1 MGFLSTPSAR
11 RATHS
16 VLRDPEHGAISIHAL
31 REEGDHRLRLQRL
44 RLTISI
50 HALREEG
57 DPLPLRVFDYKE
69 HFYPRPPR
77 GGRPNN
83 FATQAYPLNF
93 YPRPPRG
100 GRPDRCNAGM
110 HACEFLST
118 PSARRAT
125 SGLRPGAQ
133 DHPISIHALRE
144 EGDPVF
150 WYRPRSV
157 LEFLSTPSARR
168 ATSPLCAISTSKR
181 FLSTPSARRATAPI
195 RQSASLATNFYPRP
209 PRGGRPTAMSAQ
221 TDTILFL
228 STPSAR
234 RATRLQRRDAA
245 GRRISIHALRE
256 EGDGGE
262 RRTGNRGRISIHAL
276 REEGDRD
283 HLMRFHLVSEI
294 SIHAL
299 REEGDGPRSPPARC
313 TPISIHALREE
324 GDRQREFM
332 RWPAYEFLSTPSARR
347 ATVAIG
353 HTVVKAIISIHALR
367 EEGDSFL

>member
-1 MGFLSTPSAR
+1 MRNFYPRPPRGGRLLGVVHVFAKI
-11 RATHS
+11 
-16 VLRDPEHGAISIHAL
+16 GISIHAL
-31 REEGDHRLRLQRL
+31 REEGDRHYPQLPPYHPQ
-44 RLTISI
+44 ISI

-57 DPLPLRVFDYKE
+57 DSFFCYSYDCVC
-69 HFYPRPPR
+69 
-77 GGRPNN
+77 
-83 FATQAYPLNF
+83 Q
-93 YPRPPRG
+93 
-100 GRPDRCNAGM
+100 
-110 HACEFLST
+110 
-118 PSARRAT
+118 
-125 SGLRPGAQ
+125 
-133 DHPISIHALRE
+133 
-144 EGDPVF
+144 
-150 WYRPRSV
+150 
-157 LEFLSTPSARR
+157 
-168 ATSPLCAISTSKR
+168 

-347 ATVAIG
+347 ATAKTETKSLFSYKLYNILHEFRRALIYNG
-353 HTVVKAIISIHALR
+353 SKNYPNHAK
-367 EEGDSFL
+367 

>member
-1 MGFLSTPSAR
+1 MCAKKFLSTPSARRATIISSIIVLPLSISIHALREEGDIVHGIGESLSFISIHALREEGDALTPLSTSPGIYFYPRPPRGGRPFPNRWKISTHLFLSTPSARRATMVTVAAKSGLLIFLSTPSARRATACTTASTRPSTDFYPRPPRGGRRGRRSRRSPHREISIHALREEGDALRVSSNTASKYFYPRPPRGGRLASVALMVRHMGFLSTPSAR

-125 SGLRPGAQ
+125 SGRRPAAQ
-133 DHPISIHALRE
+133 APPNSIPALRE
-144 EGDPVF
+144 AADP
-150 WYRPRSV
+150 
-157 LEFLSTPSARR
+157 E
-168 ATSPLCAISTSKR
+168 
-181 FLSTPSARRATAPI
+181 
-195 RQSASLATNFYPRP
+195 
-209 PRGGRPTAMSAQ
+209 
-221 TDTILFL
+221 
-228 STPSAR
+228 
-234 RATRLQRRDAA
+234 
-245 GRRISIHALRE
+245 
-256 EGDGGE
+256 
-262 RRTGNRGRISIHAL
+262 
-276 REEGDRD
+276 
-283 HLMRFHLVSEI
+283 
-294 SIHAL
+294 
-299 REEGDGPRSPPARC
+299 
-313 TPISIHALREE
+313 
-324 GDRQREFM
+324 
-332 RWPAYEFLSTPSARR
+332 
-347 ATVAIG
+347 
-353 HTVVKAIISIHALR
+353 
-367 EEGDSFL
+367 